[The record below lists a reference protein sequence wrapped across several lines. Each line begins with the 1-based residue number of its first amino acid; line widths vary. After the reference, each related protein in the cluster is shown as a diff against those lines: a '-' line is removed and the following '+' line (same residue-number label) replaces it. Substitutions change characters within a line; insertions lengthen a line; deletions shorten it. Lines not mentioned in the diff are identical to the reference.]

1 MSWGEAMSRELL
13 PDELDL
19 TDSGELVS
27 AMSAAVGRLRQL
39 AAAAFNAGSEEPT
52 EITAAQQ
59 GGPMNEQR
67 GPGARVNR
75 ASSVARGAFNDSAS
89 ATYHPS

>member
-1 MSWGEAMSRELL
+1 MSRELL

-39 AAAAFNAGSEEPT
+39 AAAAFNARPEETT
-52 EITAAQQ
+52 EVTAD
-59 GGPMNEQR
+59 P
-67 GPGARVNR
+67 
-75 ASSVARGAFNDSAS
+75 
-89 ATYHPS
+89 